1 MRLMMIS
8 VLLHQKLN
16 RIGCGCISGTWK
28 YVSNE
33 DFCLSTSDWQC
44 LYSGTQNFVCNK
56 DCCIT
61 TLDTELDWHP
71 LYSWHPNYGR
81 NVAVVFCILS
91 SIFLVLQHFLYKYWP
106 TGTKGAQ
113 KQMPGLTRGGT
124 RGEWLPAHISSQTPP
139 VQSVVSSW
147 EEARRRR
154 RRRDPAWGW
163 GGGSAACAGGF
174 KAAGDLPNWK
184 ASRWGGVPETR
195 CWTGGTRS
203 WRGVEPVGCFKAGG
217 SI

>member
-1 MRLMMIS
+1 M
-8 VLLHQKLN
+8 
-16 RIGCGCISGTWK
+16 
-28 YVSNE
+28 SNE

-71 LYSWHPNYGR
+71 LYSWHPNYGS

-184 ASRWGGVPETR
+184 ASRWGVSLKPDAGLVGPE
-195 CWTGGTRS
+195 
-203 WRGVEPVGCFKAGG
+203 AGG
-217 SI
+217 AWNQLYALRLGGQFRRHRWGAYPTRAMTSHPDF